1 MSQWTPHDEDF
12 EQRVRDSFA
21 RQTIMATLGARIAQV
36 APGEVA
42 IDLPFSE
49 QLAQQH
55 GFFHGGVLSTIADS
69 AGGYAAYSLFSPE
82 ASVMTVEFKINFLSP
97 ADGEALR
104 ALGRVIKPGRRL
116 TICDVEVYASKAGR
130 ESLCAKMQ
138 QTMMCIE
145 GHPGIHRAG

>member
-1 MSQWTPHDEDF
+1 MSQWTSYDEDF
-12 EQRVRDSFA
+12 EQRVRDSFS
-21 RQTIMATLGARIAQV
+21 RQQIMATLGARLTEV

-42 IDLPFSE
+42 IALPFSE
-49 QLAQQH
+49 HLAQQH

-69 AGGYAAYSLFSPE
+69 AGGYAAYSLYPPE
-82 ASVMTVEFKINFLSP
+82 ASVMTVEFKINFLAP

-116 TICDVEVYASKAGR
+116 TICDVEVYASKQGR

-138 QTMMCIE
+138 QTMMRIE
-145 GHPGIHRAG
+145 GHPGIQRAG